1 MTNYIIMGLFLL
13 ILLIGASYKILT
25 NKDEPLEKDILK
37 TSEEDIDKKNE
48 VKKRVINDHIADIM
62 NVKKDK

>member
-13 ILLIGASYKILT
+13 ILLIGASYKVMT
-25 NKDEPLEKDILK
+25 KKDETLDE
-37 TSEEDIDKKNE
+37 DKKKDTKLNTS
-48 VKKRVINDHIADIM
+48 KRVINDHIAEIM

>member
-1 MTNYIIMGLFLL
+1 MGLFLL